1 MPKSNSKHL
10 IIIIAGVIIILLL
23 LLALLLK
30 DTATTISANALENAL
45 QKNLIVKLWEQG
57 DYLYAKGRDSQVYKV
72 LRSSIELSTS
82 NTKADSN
89 QQPTHASQLPALLKS
104 LPIERASSTWL
115 IYLII
120 ALLLGVAGGAFAL
133 LQKRSR
139 MAISPMNANM
149 NANLRSNPLESS
161 SAIAPLH
168 SSMRFSDVAGI
179 DEVKAELLE
188 IVDFLKNPHKY
199 QHFHVNM
206 PRGVL
211 LSGAP
216 GVGKTL
222 LAKALAGESGV
233 PFFYQS
239 GASFVEMYVGVGAK
253 RVRELFSRAKA
264 SAPCIIF
271 IDEIDAIGKARQS
284 GSHNNERE
292 STLNQLLVEMDGF
305 SDNSGVIV
313 LGATNHIDALDPAL
327 LRSGRFDRKLFIELP
342 NKQEREHIL
351 SMYLANKP
359 HNLHAHIPEI
369 ASQTSGFSGASLA
382 TLVNEAALTAIRRG
396 AQGISKQDFDSVY
409 GKIHSGLKRLPLL
422 ESHMRDVYAIYQASK
437 LLYALRHNLTPQR
450 FTLFETTLLPYSP
463 HTLRQSELLV
473 RVRFHLIGDRALRV
487 GFGDSFG
494 IFAQDSCDARE
505 LIAQGQ
511 ELGLLQST
519 QASAL
524 EEQII
529 YDERHVATQ
538 GLVEFIKL
546 ELDNLCTLA
555 ALLLQQERLESIPET
570 PAALEALLQRLRDLQ
585 KRELRAGDLKVD
597 SSGESLS
604 EGLLNTHKNLD
615 RLEHLR
621 AYFTPRLF

>member
-10 IIIIAGVIIILLL
+10 IIIIAGVIIVLLL

-45 QKNLIVKLWEQG
+45 QKNLIIKLWEKG
-57 DYLYAKGRDSQVYKV
+57 DYLYAKARDSQVYKV
-72 LRSSIELSTS
+72 LRSSIELGTS
-82 NTKADSN
+82 NTKTDTS
-89 QQPTHASQLPALLKS
+89 QPTHTSQLPALLKS
-104 LPIERASSTWL
+104 LPIERTNSTWL

-120 ALLLGVAGGAFAL
+120 ALLLGVIGGAFVL

-149 NANLRSNPLESS
+149 SANLRSNPLESS
-161 SAIAPLH
+161 PTIAPLH
-168 SSMRFSDVAGI
+168 SSVRFSDVAGI

-199 QHFHVNM
+199 QHFRVNM

-253 RVRELFSRAKA
+253 RVRELFSRVKA

-342 NKQEREHIL
+342 NKHEREQIL
-351 SMYLANKP
+351 SMYLASKP

-422 ESHMRDVYAIYQASK
+422 ESHMRDIYAIYQASK

-463 HTLRQSELLV
+463 HTLRQSELLA
-473 RVRFHLIGDRALRV
+473 RLRFHLVGDRALRV

-494 IFAQDSCDARE
+494 IFAHDSQNARE
-505 LIAQGQ
+505 LIAQGH

-519 QASAL
+519 QAREL

-529 YDERHVATQ
+529 YDERQTNTQ

-546 ELDNLCTLA
+546 EQENLCTLA

-570 PAALEALLQRLRDLQ
+570 PAALEALLGRLRDLRVVGA
-585 KRELRAGDLKVD
+585 KADSGVD
-597 SSGESLS
+597 SSMSAHDSRGESTS
-604 EGLLNTHKNLD
+604 EFALD